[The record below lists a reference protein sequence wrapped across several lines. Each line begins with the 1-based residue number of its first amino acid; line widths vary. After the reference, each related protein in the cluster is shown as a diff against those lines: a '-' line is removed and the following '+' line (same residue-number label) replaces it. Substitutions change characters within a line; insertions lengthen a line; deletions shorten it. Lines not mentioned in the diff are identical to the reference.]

1 MELINK
7 LLEALEAIDYTDFD
21 EEYIDD
27 ILDNRDNDPFDSEWC
42 RVNDDIENL
51 KTDEN
56 YTKKNEEEF
65 FEISQRAF
73 KILSNNGCGELSAY
87 VSDDFGMIYDS
98 VVLGYSDEWLD
109 KLISTYQNKSIPRGE
124 L

>member
-87 VSDDFGMIYDS
+87 VSDDFGMVYDS